1 MTDKNG
7 AGSPPSPRAVKI
19 IRAGFRAKKNDFQI
33 QRQVR
38 IEIGESV
45 KRTAIA
51 GLRHGGKEISPQA
64 VNAKRFLKKTGADI
78 VREFLE
84 GIREGEDVSTLQAVL
99 EHAVYID
106 CLRRYASRKN
116 GVALLDVKE
125 IIKITNDYRKLHISS
140 ARAGVAGSARG
151 KVSAR
156 FVMELLEIVEAGL
169 ADSPSLTAHFRDRKP
184 ALIDRLK
191 SLLGRDEEPEIELL
205 QKLNEKNPARG
216 KGLSDD

>member
-1 MTDKNG
+1 MTGKNS
-7 AGSPPSPRAVKI
+7 AASPPSAKAVGI
-19 IRAGFRAKKNDFQI
+19 IRAGFRAKKTDCQI

-38 IEIGESV
+38 IKSGESV
-45 KRTAIA
+45 KRKVIA
-51 GLRHGGKEISPQA
+51 NMRHSGTEISPQA
-64 VNAKRFLKKTGADI
+64 VNAKRVLKKTGADI

-84 GIREGEDVSTLQAVL
+84 GVREGEDVSTLQAVL

-116 GVALLDVKE
+116 GVARLDVKD

-140 ARAGVAGSARG
+140 VRAGVADSARE

-156 FVMELLEIVEAGL
+156 FVMELLDIVEAGL
-169 ADSPSLTAHFRDRKP
+169 KDTPSLAAHFRNRKP
-184 ALIDRLK
+184 ALVGRLK
-191 SLLGRDEEPEIELL
+191 SLLDREEEPEIELL
-205 QKLNEKNPARG
+205 QKLNEKHPARG